1 MTNPTNEG
9 ATMTRTIEITLT
21 VMVDDTDASADR
33 IADAVL
39 DTLLGVDAVG
49 IMPLSVRGREIEA
62 VA

>member
-1 MTNPTNEG
+1 
-9 ATMTRTIEITLT
+9 MTRTIEITLT
-21 VMVDDTDASADR
+21 VMVDDTDANADR

-39 DTLLGVDAVG
+39 DTLLGADAVG